1 MANVTVKAQLMLASG
16 ELVSMSGTLAEGS
29 ESELQ
34 TSTTYSTSATSLGQF
49 ANGKVITQ
57 IVQPPTA
64 PNGIAYAYIERRG
77 AIVCVLPVAI
87 DGVQNEGCAM
97 PFSFPL
103 QAGDTLQVKPNTS
116 ASREFAYSVITSNNV
131 HAIFT
136 GTPSGA
142 GNSHMV
148 AWTYDTLPP
157 IFSDAGFRIVAREHH
172 DAAGSFHAE
181 PGAYDEEPRW
191 GRISRSFRH
200 DRRNSKSISREGTTQ
215 ALRIRAHGSSF
226 KVRADALN
234 GFTSLWFDAVK
245 PAAKC

>member
-77 AIVCVLPVAI
+77 AIVCVLPVAV

-142 GNSHMV
+142 G
-148 AWTYDTLPP
+148 DTDLTHILSGQSIGQSLTGQSVVQQMATSVDGSKLSTGGVLCLNDRGLPIGGVSATNP
-157 IFSDAGFRIVAREHH
+157 SNLQGKLQMFGAYTVNLNFVARV
-172 DAAGSFHAE
+172 
-181 PGAYDEEPRW
+181 
-191 GRISRSFRH
+191 
-200 DRRNSKSISREGTTQ
+200 TT
-215 ALRIRAHGSSF
+215 SS
-226 KVRADALN
+226 
-234 GFTSLWFDAVK
+234 
-245 PAAKC
+245 